1 MCCYV
6 CVLYSF
12 KSLDKETSVLWYTC
26 IYKGDTDKIIIQQIN
41 SVFSHLIYIFIFPF
55 SEQAADGSLLTIYLW
70 YILYLF
76 IFPSSEQAADGSL
89 LTIYLW
95 YILYLFI
102 FPSSEQAADGGLL
115 TIYLWYILWSDILHI
130 RKNKEQAPS
139 YCVDFKKQRDWN
151 KDCCIVGYVFF

>member
-41 SVFSHLIYIFIFPF
+41 SVFSHLIYI
-55 SEQAADGSLLTIYLW
+55 
-70 YILYLF
+70 F

>member
-70 YILYLF
+70 YIL
-76 IFPSSEQAADGSL
+76 
-89 LTIYLW
+89 
-95 YILYLFI
+95 
-102 FPSSEQAADGGLL
+102 
-115 TIYLWYILWSDILHI
+115 WSDILHI

-139 YCVDFKKQRDWN
+139 YCVDFKKQRLLYI
-151 KDCCIVGYVFF
+151 IVLTKKQRLLYCGLCFLLGIHIFFKFNLVWIKF

>member
-41 SVFSHLIYIFIFPF
+41 SVFSHLIYIFIFP
-55 SEQAADGSLLTIYLW
+55 
-70 YILYLF
+70 
-76 IFPSSEQAADGSL
+76 SSEQAADGS
-89 LTIYLW
+89 
-95 YILYLFI
+95 
-102 FPSSEQAADGGLL
+102 LL

>member
-76 IFPSSEQAADGSL
+76 IFPSSEQAADG
-89 LTIYLW
+89 
-95 YILYLFI
+95 
-102 FPSSEQAADGGLL
+102 GLL